1 MIGYDDIASVQ
12 YFGKNLKA
20 YWKKKYP
27 TMEAAL
33 ADARKNY
40 KKTMQRCDEWDY
52 KVMKDAVEAGGQQYA
67 ELCATSYRQ
76 AISAHKLV
84 CGPAGE
90 LFFFSKE
97 NNSNGSIGTVDVTY
111 PSCPIFIRYNTEI
124 MKAMLDF
131 IFDYS
136 ESGRWKKPFAAQCQ
150 SFGQSHYGDCR
161 LWSLGRNVE

>member
-67 ELCATSYRQ
+67 ELCAASYRQ
-76 AISAHKLV
+76 AI
-84 CGPAGE
+84 
-90 LFFFSKE
+90 
-97 NNSNGSIGTVDVTY
+97 
-111 PSCPIFIRYNTEI
+111 
-124 MKAMLDF
+124 
-131 IFDYS
+131 
-136 ESGRWKKPFAAQCQ
+136 
-150 SFGQSHYGDCR
+150 
-161 LWSLGRNVE
+161 

>member
-1 MIGYDDIASVQ
+1 
-12 YFGKNLKA
+12 
-20 YWKKKYP
+20 
-27 TMEAAL
+27 
-33 ADARKNY
+33 
-40 KKTMQRCDEWDY
+40 MQRCDEWDY